1 VFDIDMQHGPN
12 CARGELEIIAVI
24 LERRVIPKTLEHLG
38 LDPAAPAAAHGPG
51 VRGGPAPCRKN
62 RDQRRMH
69 LGTGIAAALQPG
81 RRGTPRGHNAVDGRV
96 INPGVES

>member
-1 VFDIDMQHGPN
+1 
-12 CARGELEIIAVI
+12 
-24 LERRVIPKTLEHLG
+24 
-38 LDPAAPAAAHGPG
+38 
-51 VRGGPAPCRKN
+51 
-62 RDQRRMH
+62 MH